1 MKDNRTN
8 KEMHQADYMKDNR
21 TKKEIHLNL
30 KITNRMFMLIDTIRS
45 HYLIENERLPS
56 RSEVVRLLLE
66 EALHFR
72 DQNRTDLPI

>member
-45 HYLIENERLPS
+45 H
-56 RSEVVRLLLE
+56 
-66 EALHFR
+66 
-72 DQNRTDLPI
+72 